1 VEARRKSARLPAD
14 LFVRVRPASKPV
26 VIQKEVA
33 ARTREIV
40 EKVNE
45 RVAGHD

>member
-1 VEARRKSARLPAD
+1 VDALRKPSGRAPDFLVRMHPAAEAIVVHEKISARL
-14 LFVRVRPASKPV
+14 
-26 VIQKEVA
+26 
-33 ARTREIV
+33 REIV